1 MRPIP
6 VEKPR
11 FRQDPEV
18 MMLDNV
24 EIALELSDLAQTT
37 TVQDSPRPFA
47 PPIES
52 ADLLTELYSAAS
64 MIMDRAEC
72 EALVR
77 EIEHARHTRPR
88 AA

>member
-37 TVQDSPRPFA
+37 TVQDSPHPFA

-64 MIMDRAEC
+64 MIMDRAEY

-77 EIEHARHTRPR
+77 EIEHARSTHPR